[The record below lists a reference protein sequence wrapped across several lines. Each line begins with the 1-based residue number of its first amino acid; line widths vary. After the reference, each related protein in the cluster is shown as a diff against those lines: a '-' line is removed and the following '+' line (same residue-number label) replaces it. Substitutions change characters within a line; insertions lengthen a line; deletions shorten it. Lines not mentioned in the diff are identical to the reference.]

1 MFFTNRRVAGR
12 RLAERLMR
20 YRPFHP
26 LILGVARGGVPV
38 AHEVAKALAT
48 DFDVLV
54 VRKIAAP
61 THPEI
66 AVGAVAPGVTVFDGD
81 AIAALDVRTDYLA
94 RMTAAQRAAVEDAV
108 IRYRGDAPGLDL
120 AQRTVIVVDDG
131 VRTGATAAAAL
142 QAARRLGA
150 AQAIV
155 AVPVCAP
162 ATMRSLRHAADDLV
176 YLNAPT
182 DPRPLAY
189 WFSDFPVV
197 DDAEVRRLVED
208 AWTPQGADV
217 AAEAIR

>member
-1 MFFTNRRVAGR
+1 
-12 RLAERLMR
+12 MR

-26 LILGVARGGVPV
+26 LVLGIARGGVPV
-38 AHEVAKALAT
+38 AHEVAKALGA

-61 THPEI
+61 SHLETAI
-66 AVGAVAPGVTVFDGD
+66 GAVAPGVTVFDGD

-94 RMTAAQRAAVEDAV
+94 RATATQRTAVADAV
-108 IRYRGDAPGLDL
+108 RRYRGVAPALDL

-155 AVPVCAP
+155 AVPVCAS
-162 ATMRSLRHAADDLV
+162 ATMRPLRHAADDLV

-182 DPRPLAY
+182 DARPLGY

-208 AWTPQGADV
+208 AWAPQEAV
-217 AAEAIR
+217 AVTEAVR

>member
-1 MFFTNRRVAGR
+1 
-12 RLAERLMR
+12 MR

-26 LILGVARGGVPV
+26 LVLGIARGGVPV
-38 AHEVAKALAT
+38 AHEVAQALGA
-48 DFDVLV
+48 DLDVLV

-61 THPEI
+61 THPAI

-81 AIAALDVRTDYLA
+81 TIAALDVRTDYLA
-94 RMTAAQRAAVEDAV
+94 RMTAAERIAVAEAV
-108 IRYRGDAPGLDL
+108 TRYRGDAPPLDL
-120 AQRTVIVVDDG
+120 AQRTVIVADDG

-150 AQAIV
+150 AQVIV

-162 ATMRSLRHAADDLV
+162 ATMRPLRRAADDLV

-182 DPRPLAY
+182 DARPLAY
-189 WFSDFPVV
+189 WFSDFPIV

-208 AWTPQGADV
+208 AWTPHEAD
-217 AAEAIR
+217 AATEAIR